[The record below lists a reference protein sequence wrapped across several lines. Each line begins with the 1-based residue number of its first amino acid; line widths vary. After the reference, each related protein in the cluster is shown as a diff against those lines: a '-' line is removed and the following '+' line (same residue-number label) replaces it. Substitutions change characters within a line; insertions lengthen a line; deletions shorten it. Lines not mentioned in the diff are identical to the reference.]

1 MARLLEGAA
10 TSDRVLEGKPVLAE
24 IYRDG
29 VVALPSGDSRAV
41 ESTGVGRHEGQRIY
55 EMVLRERP
63 QRTLEVGMALGLSS
77 LWICQALSELG
88 TGHHIAIDP
97 HQAGEFGN
105 AGLANV
111 ARAGCAERLTFYEE
125 PSHRVLPR
133 LEAQGLKVDLIFID
147 GMHLF
152 DYAFVDLFF
161 ADRLLRP
168 GGMLIF
174 HDVGLPGVAKV
185 VRFAVGNLGYVE
197 ESQPPGTPRARR
209 VLRRARRLGRG
220 SATLPKAALF
230 ALGGEKRE
238 TQGAELPWPR
248 EDSTAFLRK
257 TDPPRRDWREFEPF

>member
-1 MARLLEGAA
+1 MAE
-10 TSDRVLEGKPVLAE
+10 RVLDGQPVLAQ

-29 VVALPSGDSRAV
+29 LVTMPSGHTRPV
-41 ESTGVGRHEGQRIY
+41 ECTGVARQEGQRIY
-55 EMVLRERP
+55 ELVLRERP
-63 QRTLEVGMALGLSS
+63 HRTLEVGMAFGLSS
-77 LWICQALSELG
+77 LWICQALGELG

-97 HQAGEFGN
+97 HQAGDYEN

-111 ARAGCAERLTFYEE
+111 ARAGCAERFTFYGE

-133 LEAQGLKVDLIFID
+133 LEAEGLKVDLIFID

-168 GGMLIF
+168 GGVLIF

-185 VRFAVGNLGYVE
+185 VRFAVGNLSYVE
-197 ESQPPGTPRARR
+197 ESRPARTPAARR
-209 VLRRARRLGRG
+209 VLRRARRLARG

-230 ALGGEKRE
+230 ALGGERRE

-248 EDSTAFLRK
+248 EHSTSILRK
-257 TDPPRRDWREFEPF
+257 TDPGRRDWRDFAPF